1 MLDPFTGYCFVT
13 VEMPS
18 SLKKAV
24 QFSTALTMSYRIAV
38 AAMKH
43 DSSIQSLTVRV
54 IIPVAVGDDQDESII
69 TAFRGNT
76 TRRALD
82 RYLNEEIEPDSREIW
97 YDVFATSWWNPA
109 LSAAK
114 PFT

>member
-1 MLDPFTGYCFVT
+1 MLDPFTGYAFIT
-13 VEMPS
+13 IQMPS
-18 SLKKAV
+18 SLKQSV
-24 QFSTALTMSYRIAV
+24 QFSTAMQMAYRVAV
-38 AAMKH
+38 TAVKR

-54 IIPVAVGDDQDESII
+54 IIPVIMGEKAEEATI

-76 TRRALD
+76 NRRALD
-82 RYLNEEIEPDSREIW
+82 RYLREDDEPDSREIW
-97 YDVFATSWWNPA
+97 HEVFATCWWNPS